1 MLTILHVSDL
11 HFGPPYV
18 SKVGEALLQIAPS
31 LHPDAVV
38 VSGDLTQR
46 AKPAQFAAARA
57 FIDRFPPVPKIV
69 VPGNHDVP
77 LFRVAERL
85 LRPLDEYGK
94 CFPDSLD
101 RVHRIAGAVI
111 VSLNSTS
118 PHRAVTNGR
127 IRLEQLEFCR
137 DAFGGLPDGTPKI
150 VVSHHH
156 FAPAPDYLRD
166 ETMPRAKR
174 AMSRFLDMGVE
185 LILGGHLHRAY
196 VGNSLDFFPF
206 EDRKRG
212 VIIVQCG
219 TTTSR
224 RGRGREREKNSFN
237 LIEIGP
243 EMLQVTHFIYF
254 DDDGH
259 FAPLSRHLFPR
270 PGRRFVEGPRGAVGR
285 AARIIVCE
293 TEPVP
298 EAETPAGDEAVTS
311 R

>member
-18 SKVGEALLQIAPS
+18 PKVGEALLKVAPS
-31 LHPDAVV
+31 LHPDVVV

-46 AKPAQFAAARA
+46 AKPAQFAAAKA
-57 FIDRFPPVPKIV
+57 FIDGFPPVPKIV

-85 LRPLDEYGK
+85 LQPLGQYCK
-94 CFPDSLD
+94 YFPDSLD
-101 RVHRIAGAVI
+101 QVHRIGGAVI

-118 PHRAVTNGR
+118 PHRAITNGR
-127 IRLEQLEFCR
+127 IRLEQLEFC
-137 DAFGGLPDGTPKI
+137 DEAFRGLPEGTPRI
-150 VVSHHH
+150 LVSHHH
-156 FAPAPDYLRD
+156 FTPAPDYLRD

-174 AMSRFLDMGVE
+174 AMSRFLDLGVE

-196 VGNSLDFFPF
+196 IGNSLDFFPF
-206 EDRKRG
+206 EERRRG

-224 RGRGREREKNSFN
+224 RGRGRERERNSFN

-254 DDDGH
+254 DDDDH

-285 AARIIVCE
+285 AARFIVCE
-293 TEPVP
+293 TERVP
-298 EAETPAGDEAVTS
+298 EGEASSPDTVAS